1 VRTAPFRLTV
11 NTNGDAVK
19 TTLIVLVLVGMVLS
33 MILLLCFVMGNRPL
47 STSENPA
54 ANVSTAPQRTTV
66 LLDRQ
71 VIEDHLRSLAARTGI
86 ETFVIFEETRTQKF
100 VQFSGPLLLD
110 LPHQPL
116 APDELQRARDLF
128 STIET
133 ATIWPHVFQVD
144 LGTDV
149 EGATELTLR
158 IFREVYR
165 FPETIELSIT
175 EN

>member
-1 VRTAPFRLTV
+1 M
-11 NTNGDAVK
+11 K
-19 TTLIVLVLVGMVLS
+19 TTLIVLMVVGVVLF
-33 MILLLCFVMGNRPL
+33 MILLFWLVLGSRP
-47 STSENPA
+47 
-54 ANVSTAPQRTTV
+54 VSTAEFSAANAPTGPHRKTV

-71 VIEDHLRSLAARTGI
+71 VIEDHLRSLAARTGM
-86 ETFVIFEETRTQKF
+86 ETFVIFKETQTQKF
-100 VQFSGPLLLD
+100 VQFSGPLVLD

-133 ATIWPHVFQVD
+133 ATIWPHVFQLD

-149 EGATELTLR
+149 ERATELTLR

-165 FPETIELSIT
+165 FPESIELSII